1 MTTKQSL
8 VMRRG
13 VASSAF
19 TEWFQDDFIY
29 PDYPHRLVIPRDD
42 WGDMG
47 SPEVITV
54 TIEPGDLLNDEPA

>member
-1 MTTKQSL
+1 MTTKQSF

-13 VASSAF
+13 VTSSAF
-19 TEWFQDDFIY
+19 TEWFQNDFTY
-29 PDYPHRLVIPRDD
+29 PDYPRRLVIPRCD

-47 SPEVITV
+47 GPEVITV